1 MASTGTLTDGL
12 TRLGLAYVGSAA
24 DLWTRAWEVS
34 ARHARQAVVGSRE
47 GRGGPALGEENLPRA
62 LRRYLIELATVPA
75 LALERL
81 IDGLDPV
88 RVGPAGPARRIGGQ
102 SIPIPA
108 RVLDATQGMAIY
120 AVPRDV
126 AQAVLAAQKAP
137 FVPVD
142 LGRNVT
148 GLAITGVRYRASDL
162 GVYDEVG
169 VGFLVAPARD
179 PHAVGLY
186 FFALPVTGRLSRL
199 AGTTIWGYAKTE
211 ERIDVTLGDTRAT
224 WALRRRRGR
233 THVLTISFPRG
244 GHGSSTGVTLPTYT
258 LRNGHGA
265 RALFV
270 RTGRGERTL
279 AGSGA
284 VALSLGDGARTRD
297 LLVAV
302 LHRLG
307 LPSAPV
313 ILHSWTETMSG
324 ELGPPQLLSPR
335 EPARA
340 ARARVRGSRRR
351 RPRRS

>member
-34 ARHARQAVVGSRE
+34 ARHARQA
-47 GRGGPALGEENLPRA
+47 LGEENLPRA

-81 IDGLDPV
+81 IEGLDPV
-88 RVGPAGPARRIGGQ
+88 RVAPAGPARRIGGQ

-258 LRNGHGA
+258 LRNGHAA

-284 VALSLGDGARTRD
+284 VTLSLGDGARTRD
-297 LLVAV
+297 PLVAV
-302 LHRLG
+302 LNRLG

-324 ELGPPQLLSPR
+324 ELGPPQPLSPR

-340 ARARVRGSRRR
+340 ARPRVRGSRRR